1 MEALQRMKHRALILR
16 WAPHLALLLLL
27 ATEYKLGLSASQ
39 SQEELRAA
47 LDEGTP
53 RQKAW
58 AIHVLANR
66 GDPTDGPLHRMYIQK
81 AILDPD
87 PLVADMTYMV
97 DVCRLLQ
104 PSRQEKRLSV
114 RFDEPT
120 KAQDNLE
127 DWFRRFEFYRRKVGG
142 RPLGGSLRL
151 KQQEVKWLLHV
162 LSGGKLDEEEV
173 MPYLER
179 RQEGTNSARM
189 HRLAPNRKRDREQ
202 KGSTGLI
209 PGR

>member
-1 MEALQRMKHRALILR
+1 MKHRASILR
-16 WAPHLALLLLL
+16 WAPHLALLLLV
-27 ATEYKLGLSASQ
+27 ATEYQLGRSAAQ
-39 SQEELRAA
+39 TQEELKVL
-47 LDEGTP
+47 LDEGTA

-66 GDPTDGPLHRMYIQK
+66 GDPTNGPLHRTFIQK
-81 AILDPD
+81 AILDPA

-97 DVCRLLQ
+97 DLCRLLQ

-114 RFDEPT
+114 RFDDPT

-162 LSGGKLDEEEV
+162 LGGGKLDEDEV
-173 MPYLER
+173 ISYLEQ
-179 RQEGTNSARM
+179 RQAGTNSARM
-189 HRLAPNRKRDREQ
+189 HRLAPNRKREREQ
-202 KGSTGLI
+202 KGSTGLL
-209 PGR
+209 PGN